1 MGHRWISYVFYAIVL
16 VLVVTH
22 APGFAADTTA
32 IGGQARGE
40 TSLLTGAS
48 TATSAG

>member
-1 MGHRWISYVFYAIVL
+1 MHKAVSYIFYAIIFV
-16 VLVVTH
+16 VIVTH
-22 APGFAADTTA
+22 APGFAAGVTA
-32 IGGQARGE
+32 VGGQATKE